1 MANMFAFWGSRRT
14 NASTAYAYAY
24 AGGSTMPEGTG
35 RQKITLLSLQWGG
48 NRMVDLDVG
57 DVMHRDF
64 AMAFGMDP
72 IIFTKDTDDTTPFL
86 VMRWHFPG
94 RGDTVEFTV
103 IKPGRDNKGYRR
115 ALNVKTQGTQI
126 VTFSHDTNEV
136 PFTEYWEVTYKK
148 IVFTFWYEHIGGGVE
163 MGGQIV
169 YGRAKGSG

>member
-1 MANMFAFWGSRRT
+1 MANMFAFWRSRSRP
-14 NASTAYAYAY
+14 NASTAYAY
-24 AGGSTMPEGTG
+24 AGGSTMPEGNG
-35 RQKITLLSLQWGG
+35 QKITLLSLQWGG

-57 DVMHRDF
+57 DVMHRDLT
-64 AMAFGMDP
+64 MASGMDP

-126 VTFSHDTNEV
+126 VSFSHDTHEV
-136 PFTEYWEVTYKK
+136 PIIEDWEVTYNK

-169 YGRAKGSG
+169 FPG